1 MEKDS
6 GVFSKNSGTDVL
18 GVGTNM
24 AKAIRYWMRTAGI
37 TKDVPQKGV
46 QLTELGQAIAKYD
59 PYIEDVFTL
68 WILHCNITSNFE
80 QATTWN
86 LFFNKMDLTSAF
98 DREEMYAMENRLILE
113 STGEESVSERSLRDD
128 CTAVLAMYSGKDDP
142 GNDPEDKNI
151 SPFEELRL
159 ITRTGK
165 NKFVKSRPM
174 MNKLDSLVV
183 LFLIIEELN
192 EKGSMQIDDT
202 TDGDNMPGKLLNLNR
217 VMVNDFLDDL
227 QAKKYIIVNR
237 TAGLDIIYPDQ
248 CKRLDRV
255 KILEKHYERGI
266 TSCDLLI

>member
-1 MEKDS
+1 MEKDR

-68 WILHCNITSNFE
+68 WILHCNIASNFE

-86 LFFNKMDLTSAF
+86 LFFNKMELTSAF
-98 DREEMYAMENRLILE
+98 EREEMYAMENRLILE

-183 LFLIIEELN
+183 LFLIIDELN

-248 CKRLDRV
+248 CKELDQV

-266 TSCDLLI
+266 TS